1 MYIFMPADILLPR
14 EELLPRWPVI
24 ACDQFTSD
32 PAYWNRVREFTK
44 DVPSAMHLILP
55 EAELGTEDE
64 EQKVASI
71 HEAMERYIEEGYLR
85 LFPNSYIYV
94 ERTLQNGMIRPG
106 LIGAVDLEH
115 YDYRHD
121 STSLIRATEKTVL
134 ERIPPRQRVRRGAA
148 LELPHVMMLCD
159 DEKMQ
164 LIEPIGAVKDSLLKL
179 YELDLVQDGGHIV
192 GYLVDGAA
200 ADAFNARLAS
210 YAETLEDKYP
220 DLNGA
225 KVLLAVGDGNHSLAT
240 AKSCYEEM
248 KQAHP
253 GEDLSNHPARYAL
266 VELENIHDPS
276 QQFEPI
282 HRVVMQTDAEKLLR
296 DLEAICQPGGYPVTW
311 IMGDQ
316 RGKLELSR
324 ELGELDV
331 AVLQNFLDEW
341 LQENPGV
348 TDYIHGDTEVADLAK
363 QKNTLGLLLQPMGK
377 SQLFRGVIAGGILP
391 RKTFSMGHAR
401 EKRYYLEGRKIK

>member
-1 MYIFMPADILLPR
+1 MNIFMSADILLPR
-14 EELLPRWPVI
+14 EELLDRWPVI

-32 PAYWNRVREFTK
+32 RDYWDRVRDFAK

-55 EAELGTEDE
+55 EAELGSEDE
-64 EQKVASI
+64 GRKIANI
-71 HEAMERYIEEGYLR
+71 HQAMEQYLSDGCLR
-85 LFPNSYIYV
+85 LFPGCYIYV

-106 LIGAVDLEH
+106 LIGVVDLEH

-121 STSLIRATEKTVL
+121 SQSLIRATEKTVL

-159 DEKMQ
+159 DDKMQ
-164 LIEPIGAVKDSLLKL
+164 LIEPIRSIRDNLPKL
-179 YELDLVQDGGHIV
+179 YELDLVEDGGHIE
-192 GYLVDGAA
+192 GFLVSGDAA
-200 ADAFNARLAS
+200 AAFDDRLTAYAAS
-210 YAETLEDKYP
+210 LEEKYP
-220 DLNGA
+220 DLEGA

-240 AKSCYEEM
+240 AKSCYEEL
-248 KQAHP
+248 KQSDPNYDWSA
-253 GEDLSNHPARYAL
+253 HPARYAL

-282 HRVVMQTDAEKLLR
+282 HRVIMDADGEKLLK
-296 DLEAICQPGGYPVTW
+296 DLRSICQPGGYPVTW
-311 IMGDQ
+311 IMGERQ
-316 RGKLELSR
+316 GVLELSR

-341 LQENPGV
+341 LKENRGQI
-348 TDYIHGDTEVADLAK
+348 DYIHGEEKVAALAK
-363 QKNTLGLLLQPMGK
+363 REDTVGLLLQPMGK

>member
-1 MYIFMPADILLPR
+1 MNIFMPGDILLPQ
-14 EELLPRWPVI
+14 EHLLDRWPVI

-32 PAYWNRVREFTK
+32 PDYWKRVRNFTK
-44 DVPSAMHLILP
+44 NVPSAMHLILP
-55 EAELGTEDE
+55 EAELGAADE
-64 EQKVASI
+64 EEKIKLI
-71 HEAMERYIEEGYLR
+71 HNAMEQYIRDGVLR
-85 LFPNSYIYV
+85 IFPNSYVYV
-94 ERTLQNGMIRPG
+94 ERTLQNGMVRPG
-106 LIGAVDLEH
+106 LVGVVDLEN
-115 YDYRHD
+115 YDYQHD

-164 LIEPIGAVKDSLLKL
+164 LIEPIQAVRDTLPKL
-179 YELDLVQDGGHIV
+179 YELDLVENGGHIA
-192 GYLVDGAA
+192 GYLVTGAVA
-200 ADAFNARLAS
+200 EAFDSRLAA
-210 YAETLEDKYP
+210 YAETLEEKYP
-220 DLNGA
+220 DLQGA

-240 AKSCYEEM
+240 AKSCYEELK
-248 KQAHP
+248 KQNP
-253 GEDLSNHPARYAL
+253 DQDLSNHPARYAL

-282 HRVVMQTDAEKLLR
+282 HRVVMKTDAVKLLK
-296 DLEAICQPGGYPVTW
+296 DLESICEPGGYPVTW
-311 IMGDQ
+311 IVGDN
-316 RGKLELSR
+316 RGVLELKR
-324 ELGELDV
+324 DLGELDV

-341 LQENPGV
+341 LADNDGQI
-348 TDYIHGDTEVADLAK
+348 DYIHGEEDVASLSR
-363 QKNTLGLLLQPMGK
+363 QENTVGLLLQPMGK

>member
-1 MYIFMPADILLPR
+1 MNIFMPADILLPR

-179 YELDLVQDGGHIV
+179 YELDLVEDGGHIV

-296 DLEAICQPGGYPVTW
+296 DLEAICQPGGYPMAW

-316 RGKLELSR
+316 RGTLELSR
-324 ELGELDV
+324 NLGELDV

-341 LQENPGV
+341 LQKNPGV
-348 TDYIHGDTEVADLAK
+348 TDYIHGDAEVADLSK

>member
-1 MYIFMPADILLPR
+1 MNIFMPADILLPR
-14 EELLPRWPVI
+14 EELLSKWPVI

-44 DVPSAMHLILP
+44 DTPSAMHLILP
-55 EAELGTEDE
+55 EAELGSDDE
-64 EQKVASI
+64 QQKVEAI
-71 HEAMERYIEEGYLR
+71 HAAMEQYLEGDALQ
-85 LFPNSYIYV
+85 LLPDSYIYV

-148 LELPHVMMLCD
+148 LELPHIMMLCD
-159 DEKMQ
+159 DENMQ
-164 LIEPIGAVKDSLLKL
+164 LIEPIGAVKDSLPKL
-179 YELDLVQDGGHIV
+179 YELDLVEDGGHIC
-192 GYLVDGAA
+192 GYLVNGAV
-200 ADAFNARLAS
+200 ADTFNERLS
-210 YAETLEDKYP
+210 VYAETLEEKYT
-220 DLNGA
+220 DLDGA

-248 KQAHP
+248 KQANP
-253 GEDLSNHPARYAL
+253 GVDFSNHPARYAL

-276 QQFEPI
+276 QKFEPI
-282 HRVVMQTDAEKLLR
+282 HRVVMQTDADKLLR
-296 DLEAICQPGGYPVTW
+296 DLEAICSPGGYPVTW
-311 IMGDQ
+311 IMGKE
-316 RGKLELSR
+316 RGVLELNR

-341 LQENPGV
+341 LKENPGV
-348 TDYIHGDTEVADLAK
+348 TDYIHGEAEVAELAL
-363 QKNTLGLLLQPMGK
+363 QENALGLLLQPMAK